1 MKNPKKLIRSFALIS
16 AWVLAVP
23 SIWAD
28 SAAPMP
34 ITVTITNSPGYA
46 IPTDFS
52 GLSFG
57 AVAEL
62 PGHGGVPGYM
72 FNGTNAQLITL
83 FKNSG
88 LHHLRLGGSTVEGT
102 NAAIPDR
109 TAIDDV
115 FAFAKAA
122 DVKVIYSFPLLNGNS
137 ASNAITAQYIWSR
150 YRSQLDCFAIANE
163 PDIKRYVYPP
173 FGTGSDPAI
182 TNYASYLDQWKKF
195 AAAIVAAAPGA
206 TFAGPDAANH
216 AWAPMFAKDEKSSG
230 IVSLITQHYYVGGR
244 PYIGDGPDT
253 IPVSEA
259 IDNILSTN
267 WVAAKYPALCKST
280 LVPVQGIG
288 LPYRLTESD
297 DYLKGIPNAS
307 DSFASAL
314 WALEY
319 LHWWAARGCVGV
331 NFHNTE
337 WLKTDTVYFD
347 DGSQSYQIHP
357 KAYGIKMFELG
368 SAGRVEPV
376 EIANTDNLNLSAYA
390 VGSAKAL
397 CVTILNKEH
406 GASARDAAVTLVPA
420 GFASG
425 QAAVMFLSAPNGDAG
440 ATSGMTLGGGTITD
454 DAPWQGKWT
463 PLKPGESGRFSV
475 EVPAA
480 SAALIKITTQ

>member
-1 MKNPKKLIRSFALIS
+1 MKSSAKFFAAVAVAQTI
-16 AWVLAVP
+16 ALAGVGA
-23 SIWAD
+23 I

-34 ITVTITNSPGYA
+34 VTVAITNSPGYA
-46 IPTDFS
+46 IPADFS

-72 FNGTNAQLITL
+72 FNGTNEQLITL

-102 NAAIPDR
+102 NAAVPDR

-122 DVKVIYSFPLLNGNS
+122 DVKVIYSFPLLNGDS
-137 ASNAITAQYIWSR
+137 SSNAATAKYIWSR
-150 YRSQLDCFAIANE
+150 YQPQLDCFAIANE
-163 PDIKRYVYPP
+163 PDIKRYIYPP
-173 FGTGSDPAI
+173 FGSGTDPAI
-182 TNYASYLDQWKKF
+182 TNYASCLDRWRKF
-195 AAAIVAAAPGA
+195 AAAIVAVAPGA

-216 AWAPMFAKDEKSSG
+216 AWAPMFARDEKNSG

-244 PYIGDGPDT
+244 PYIGEGPDT
-253 IPVSEA
+253 IPVPEA

-319 LHWWAARGCVGV
+319 LHWWAAHGCVGV

-347 DGSQSYQIHP
+347 DASQSYQIHP
-357 KAYGIKMFELG
+357 KAYGVKMFELG
-368 SAGRVEPV
+368 SEGRVEPV
-376 EIANTDNLNLSAYA
+376 EIANTNELNVSAYA
-390 VGSAKAL
+390 VGSAKSL

-406 GASARDAAVTLVPA
+406 GAGARDAAVTLAPT

-425 QAAVMFLSAPNGDAG
+425 PAAVMFLSAPNGDAG
-440 ATSGMTLGGGTITD
+440 ATSGMTLGDGTITN

-463 PLKPGESGRFSV
+463 PLKPNEAGQLSV

-480 SAALIKITTQ
+480 SAALVKITTR